1 MDDRHSAC
9 TDAHGRFTSKGRQ
22 GRMDADGSTEPPV
35 LANKVPEDEI
45 NDPGS
50 WGSYP
55 VDPVVRVAMLMM
67 QPCSGGQTP
76 GLVTPSSTQTWSGS
90 SSG

>member
-1 MDDRHSAC
+1 MIATLPALTHMGGSPLRG
-9 TDAHGRFTSKGRQ
+9 GREGWMLMALQ
-22 GRMDADGSTEPPV
+22 NPPV